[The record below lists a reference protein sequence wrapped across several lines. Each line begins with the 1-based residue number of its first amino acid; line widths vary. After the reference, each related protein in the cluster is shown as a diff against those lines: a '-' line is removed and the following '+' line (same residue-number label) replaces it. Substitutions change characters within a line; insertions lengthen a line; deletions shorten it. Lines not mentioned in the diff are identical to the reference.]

1 MNARNGMLSFW
12 RTDTAVIVRMM
23 QIRGN
28 GPGIIALWK
37 DMVEM
42 WAMTHPGP
50 DAEAVKAWLP
60 AWQVRPYYTAAEL
73 APIFPM
79 LAVAFGLRDRPEAQK
94 SPARLANELRMAK
107 LPHFERDGEIYFVVE
122 QCHRAE
128 EFANAQ
134 HG

>member
-1 MNARNGMLSFW
+1 MNPFW
-12 RTDTAVIVRMM
+12 KSDTAVIVKIMKAT
-23 QIRGN
+23 GN
-28 GPGIIALWK
+28 APGLIDRWK
-37 DMVEM
+37 DMVSA
-42 WAMTHPGP
+42 WAMVNPGP
-50 DAEAVKAWLP
+50 DADAVKTWLP

-79 LAVAFGLRDRPEAQK
+79 LAVALGLRSRPL
-94 SPARLANELRMAK
+94 PAKGAALLSNELRMAG

-122 QCHRAE
+122 QCHRAK